1 MTARAPDGSLMLEVR
16 GLGLALP
23 DRAAKRPF
31 RPAPSV
37 DILRGIDLDLGKG
50 ESLAVVGESG
60 SGKTSLG
67 RTLLRLLRPS
77 RGSIR
82 FDGRDITFLDEADLR
97 PLRARLQMIFQ
108 DPLSALNPRRRI
120 ADSIAQPL
128 IAFGR
133 VADAKAGRH
142 RAAAL
147 LERVGLPAGLGTRY
161 PHELSG
167 GQRQRVGIARAIA
180 LEPALV
186 VADEIVSGLDASSQ
200 AQILTLLRALKSDL
214 DLSLIF
220 ISHDL
225 SVVRVLCDRV
235 LVLAR
240 GSVVE
245 TGSCAEI
252 FAAPRQPYTRALLDA
267 VPLPIV
273 DPGWI
278 ERSNADEVDPQRDRG
293 GRGMK
298 IVGSIALVT
307 GANRGIGRAYVAA
320 LLAGG
325 AKKIYATARHVDAI
339 ADLATANPGKV
350 EILAL
355 DITDPKA
362 VAVAAAQ
369 CKDVTLLINNAGI
382 NRVSALMA
390 APDLQAARAEMETN
404 YFGTL
409 AMCRAFAPVLKGN
422 GGGAIINMLSIL
434 GRVNLPLMGS
444 LCASKAAGLSLTQ
457 GVRAELAKQGTAV
470 IAVMP
475 GAVDTDMSRDFPPPK
490 MPPRDVADAALAAL
504 EAGHEDVY
512 PGDMAHGVSQ
522 GLAADP
528 KAVEKQFAAYLPG

>member
-1 MTARAPDGSLMLEVR
+1 MTQGAPPMLEVR
-16 GLGLALP
+16 GLSLALP
-23 DRAAKRPF
+23 NRAAKRPL
-31 RPAPSV
+31 RPAPLIE
-37 DILRGIDLDLGKG
+37 ILSGIDLDLARG

-67 RTLLRLLRPS
+67 RALLRLLRPS
-77 RGSIR
+77 GGTIR
-82 FDGRDITFLDEADLR
+82 FEGRDITHLREEELR

-128 IAFGR
+128 FAFGR
-133 VADAKAGRH
+133 VRDRRSGWRH
-142 RAAAL
+142 AEAL
-147 LERVGLPAGLGTRY
+147 LERVGLAPALGRRY

-186 VADEIVSGLDASSQ
+186 VADEIVSGLDVSSR
-200 AQILTLLRALKSDL
+200 AQILALLRDLKRDL
-214 DLSLIF
+214 GISLIF

-240 GSVVE
+240 GKVVE
-245 TGSCAEI
+245 TGSSEAV
-252 FAAPRQPYTRALLDA
+252 FAAPRQPYTRALLEA

-278 ERSNADEVDPQRDRG
+278 ERARISEADSVSGEG
-293 GRGMK
+293 GIAMK
-298 IVGSIALVT
+298 VAGSVALVT
-307 GANRGIGRAYVAA
+307 GANRGIGREYVAA
-320 LLAGG
+320 LLARG
-325 AKKIYATARHVDAI
+325 AKKIYAAARRIEGV
-339 ADLATANPGKV
+339 ADLAKAHPGKI
-350 EILAL
+350 ETLAL
-355 DITDPKA
+355 DITDA
-362 VAVAAAQ
+362 NAVAAAAKR
-369 CKDVTLLINNAGI
+369 CGDVTLLINNAGI
-382 NRVSALMA
+382 NRLSGLMA
-390 APDLQAARAEMETN
+390 ASDLADARAEMETN

-409 AMCRAFAPVLKGN
+409 AMCRAFAPVLKAN

-434 GRVNLPLMGS
+434 SRVNLPLMGS
-444 LCASKAAGLSLTQ
+444 LCASKAAALSLCQ
-457 GVRAELAKQGTAV
+457 GIRAELAKQGTAV

-490 MPPRDVADAALAAL
+490 MPPREVAEAALSAL
-504 EAGHEDVY
+504 EEGVEEVY
-512 PGDMAHGVSQ
+512 PGEMAKGIAQ
-522 GLAADP
+522 GLGADP